1 VLLVTCGFVGVA
13 IAMDS
18 VQFADTSFGE
28 CVYIRGGGLGK
39 STWVPDTKR
48 VDGRVFITLS
58 TRDRDLVKCITG
70 KGLNNLAGKHNVNCA
85 FWSDLTHKRNAACV
99 AAVDAMRSQP
109 TIKDFFKQE
118 STEQAAKRVRTLS
131 KADRRIA
138 PETVV
143 VLMPEFVHFDG
154 SVVRE
159 VPMRMVFEHAA
170 NASVAV
176 ELRVEN
182 FEYIMHAV
190 NTSLEHGEVGRVV
203 RAADDRVV
211 SNYKMVYYSYSRRAF
226 YCRYTDVDLI
236 SRYHEVSVAA
246 ATDSDDADIQF
257 QNGIAAKAVTPST
270 RRTTTWWNDR
280 ANS

>member
-1 VLLVTCGFVGVA
+1 
-13 IAMDS
+13 MDS

-39 STWVPDTKR
+39 STWIPDTMT
-48 VDGRVFITLS
+48 VDGRVFVNLS
-58 TRDRDLVKCITG
+58 TRDRDLVKYITG
-70 KGLNNLAGKHNVNCA
+70 KGLQNLAGGHNVNCA
-85 FWSDLTHKRNAACV
+85 FWAELTQKRNAACV

-118 STEQAAKRVRTLS
+118 ATEQAAKRLRTLS

-143 VLMPEFVHFDG
+143 ALMPEFVHFDG
-154 SVVRE
+154 SLVRE
-159 VPMRMVFEHAA
+159 VPMRMIFEHAA
-170 NASVAV
+170 NAIVAV

-182 FEYIMHAV
+182 FEYITHAV
-190 NTSLEHGEVGRVV
+190 NTSLEHGEIGRVA

-211 SNYKMVYYSYSRRAF
+211 SHYKMVYYSYSRRAF
-226 YCRYTDVDLI
+226 YCRYTDVGHT

-246 ATDSDDADIQF
+246 DAGTDAAEINY
-257 QNGIAAKAVTPST
+257 QNGIAAKAVFAFYA
-270 RRTTTWWNDR
+270 
-280 ANS
+280 ANNHVVE